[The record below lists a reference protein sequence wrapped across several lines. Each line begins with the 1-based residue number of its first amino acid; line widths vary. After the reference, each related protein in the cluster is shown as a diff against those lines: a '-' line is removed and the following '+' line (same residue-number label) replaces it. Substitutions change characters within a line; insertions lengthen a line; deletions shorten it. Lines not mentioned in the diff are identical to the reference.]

1 MFSPSGLFYY
11 VLFVCLYFRNWANFV
26 CTQCVVW
33 TFIDSE
39 RSIQW
44 NCRAKPSVT
53 LFALVLIATLD
64 TKNTH
69 SLVYY
74 CRKNINYFHHKK
86 RDHQWLKIYNI
97 FSSFTGPL
105 SFILPFCA
113 APSCKHYRKN
123 VNVTSVNVIVRNTR
137 TFSYLF
143 IFVRW
148 KLSLNSVRE
157 ARVVVMMRMKE
168 S

>member
-97 FSSFTGPL
+97 FSSFYRPSLLHSFFLRCSIVQTL
-105 SFILPFCA
+105 SKE
-113 APSCKHYRKN
+113 CKRNVRKCNSAEHQN
-123 VNVTSVNVIVRNTR
+123 V
-137 TFSYLF
+137 
-143 IFVRW
+143 
-148 KLSLNSVRE
+148 
-157 ARVVVMMRMKE
+157 
-168 S
+168 